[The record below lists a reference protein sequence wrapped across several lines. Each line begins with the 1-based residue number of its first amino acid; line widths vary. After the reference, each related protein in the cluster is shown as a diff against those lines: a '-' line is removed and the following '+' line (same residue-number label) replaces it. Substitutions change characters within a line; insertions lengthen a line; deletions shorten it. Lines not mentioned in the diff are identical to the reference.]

1 MFSGKPGKQV
11 DTKLRSSKTP
21 SAIKLR
27 VPTTTEPSKNGFRM
41 KNFIPSVSALTI
53 GAASLAVTTALQASE
68 GGAKPW
74 TVRAGVSGFYNDN
87 VYTRSNLPG
96 AVADYKVG
104 SFGFEVT
111 PGFSLNLP
119 INDGQTT
126 LGLRYDYLLRYFEN
140 RTKAVDHNHVLDAN
154 LTHNFN
160 TRFKINLFDSFAQAQ
175 EPQQLG
181 NGAGGAGVFLRAE
194 GTNFRNI
201 AGFDFTSQLAENWSA
216 VTGFRNN
223 VFRFDDFNFA
233 NSLDRVEYLP
243 SANVRYQVTPKS
255 SVGLFYQYGVTDY
268 DGPERFGIPNV
279 GLVRDVNS
287 HFVAATID
295 HDFAANLTG
304 SLRGGIQYND
314 FADEVGVKSRDG
326 VSPYVDGQVSY
337 GFLPGSSLTVGVRHQ
352 LTATDVGILYA
363 VGNGLLLDP
372 IRGSSA
378 TSARIGVSHS
388 FTPKLVGSINGLYQ
402 MGNFIGGGSGIDGKS
417 DSYAS
422 ADVSLSY
429 RITQNISTRVSYA
442 YDRVDSDLVNDLREF
457 SRNRVFLGVNFTY

>member
-1 MFSGKPGKQV
+1 
-11 DTKLRSSKTP
+11 
-21 SAIKLR
+21 
-27 VPTTTEPSKNGFRM
+27 M
-41 KNFIPSVSALTI
+41 KNLIPSVSALTI

-87 VYTRSNLPG
+87 VYTRSDLT
-96 AVADYKVG
+96 KVD
-104 SFGFEVT
+104 SFGFELT

-119 INDGQTT
+119 VNDGQTT

-140 RTKAVDHNHVLDAN
+140 RAKSVDHNHVVDAN
-154 LTHNFN
+154 LSHNFN
-160 TRFKINLFDSFAQAQ
+160 SRFKINVFDSFAQAQ

-181 NGAGGAGVFLRAE
+181 QGAGGAGVLFRAE

-223 VFRFDDFNFA
+223 LFRFDDLAFA
-233 NSLDRVEYLP
+233 QSLDRVEYLP
-243 SANVRYQVTPKS
+243 SVNVRYQLTAKS
-255 SVGLFYQYGVTDY
+255 SVGLFYQYGITDY
-268 DGPERFGIPNV
+268 DGPGSNV
-279 GLVRDVNS
+279 GFVRDVNS

-314 FADEVGVKSRDG
+314 FSDVVGIKSRDG
-326 VSPYVDGQVSY
+326 VTPYIDGQVAY

-352 LTATDVGILYA
+352 LTATDVGILGA
-363 VGNGLLLDP
+363 VGGGLFSDP

-378 TSARIGVSHS
+378 TSARIGISHS

-402 MGNFIGGGSGIDGKS
+402 MGSFIGGGPGVDGKS

-442 YDRVDSDLVNDLREF
+442 HDRVDSDLVNDLREF
-457 SRNRVFLGVNFTY
+457 SRNRVMLGVNFTY

>member
-1 MFSGKPGKQV
+1 
-11 DTKLRSSKTP
+11 
-21 SAIKLR
+21 
-27 VPTTTEPSKNGFRM
+27 M
-41 KNFIPSVSALTI
+41 KNFIPSMSALSI
-53 GAASLAVTTALQASE
+53 GAASLAVTAALQASE

-87 VYTRSNLPG
+87 VYTRSDLP
-96 AVADYKVG
+96 KVD

-140 RTKAVDHNHVLDAN
+140 REKSLDHNHVVDAS

-160 TRFKINLFDSFAQAQ
+160 SRYKINVFDSFAQAQ

-181 NGAGGAGVFLRAE
+181 AGAGGAGILFRAE

-201 AGFDFTSQLAENWSA
+201 AGFDFTSELAENWSA

-223 VFRFDDFNFA
+223 LFRFDDLAFA
-233 NSLDRVEYLP
+233 QSLDRVEYLP
-243 SANVRYQVTPKS
+243 SVNVRYQVAPKS
-255 SVGLFYQYGVTDY
+255 SVGLFYQYGITDY
-268 DGPERFGIPNV
+268 DGPGSNV
-279 GLVRDVNS
+279 GFVRDVNS

-314 FADEVGVKSRDG
+314 FADVVGIKSRDG

-352 LTATDVGILYA
+352 LTATDVGILGA
-363 VGNGLLLDP
+363 VGGGLFSDP

-402 MGNFIGGGSGIDGKS
+402 MGNFIGGGPGIDGKS

-422 ADVSLSY
+422 GDVTLSY

-442 YDRVDSDLVNDLREF
+442 HDRVDSDLVNDLREF
-457 SRNRVFLGVNFTY
+457 ARNRVFLGVNFTY

>member
-1 MFSGKPGKQV
+1 
-11 DTKLRSSKTP
+11 
-21 SAIKLR
+21 
-27 VPTTTEPSKNGFRM
+27 M
-41 KNFIPSVSALTI
+41 KNFIPSMSALSI
-53 GAASLAVTTALQASE
+53 GAASLAVTAALQASE

-87 VYTRSNLPG
+87 VYTRSDLP
-96 AVADYKVG
+96 KVD

-140 RTKAVDHNHVLDAN
+140 REKSLDHNHVVDAS

-160 TRFKINLFDSFAQAQ
+160 SRYKINVFDSFAQAQ

-181 NGAGGAGVFLRAE
+181 AGAGGAGILFRAE

-201 AGFDFTSQLAENWSA
+201 AGFDFTSELAENWSA

-223 VFRFDDFNFA
+223 LFRFDDLAFA
-233 NSLDRVEYLP
+233 QSLDRVEYLP
-243 SANVRYQVTPKS
+243 SVNVRYQVAPKS
-255 SVGLFYQYGVTDY
+255 SVGLFYQYGITDY
-268 DGPERFGIPNV
+268 DGPGSNV
-279 GLVRDVNS
+279 GFVRDVNS

-314 FADEVGVKSRDG
+314 FADVAGIKSRDG

-352 LTATDVGILYA
+352 LTATDVGILGA
-363 VGNGLLLDP
+363 AGGGLFSDP

-378 TSARIGVSHS
+378 TSARLGVSHS

-402 MGNFIGGGSGIDGKS
+402 MGNFIGGGPGVDGKS

-422 ADVSLSY
+422 GDVTLSY

-442 YDRVDSDLVNDLREF
+442 HDRVDSDLVNDLREF
-457 SRNRVFLGVNFTY
+457 ARNRVFLGVNFTY

>member
-1 MFSGKPGKQV
+1 
-11 DTKLRSSKTP
+11 
-21 SAIKLR
+21 
-27 VPTTTEPSKNGFRM
+27 M
-41 KNFIPSVSALTI
+41 KNFIPSMSALSI
-53 GAASLAVTTALQASE
+53 GAASLAVTAALQASE

-87 VYTRSNLPG
+87 VYTRSDLP
-96 AVADYKVG
+96 KVD

-140 RTKAVDHNHVLDAN
+140 RAKSLDHNHVVDAS
-154 LTHNFN
+154 LSHNFN
-160 TRFKINLFDSFAQAQ
+160 SRYKINVFDSFAQAQ

-181 NGAGGAGVFLRAE
+181 AGAGGAGILFRAE

-223 VFRFDDFNFA
+223 LFRFDELAFA
-233 NSLDRVEYLP
+233 QSLDRVEYLP
-243 SANVRYQVTPKS
+243 SVNVRYQVAPKS
-255 SVGLFYQYGVTDY
+255 SVGLFYQYGITDY
-268 DGPERFGIPNV
+268 DGPGSNV
-279 GLVRDVNS
+279 GFVRDVNS

-314 FADEVGVKSRDG
+314 FADVAGIKSRDG

-352 LTATDVGILYA
+352 LTATDVGILGA
-363 VGNGLLLDP
+363 VGGGLFSDP

-378 TSARIGVSHS
+378 TSARLGVSHS

-402 MGNFIGGGSGIDGKS
+402 MGNFIGGGPGVDGKS

-422 ADVSLSY
+422 GDVTLSY

-442 YDRVDSDLVNDLREF
+442 HDRVDSDLVNDLREF
-457 SRNRVFLGVNFTY
+457 ARNRVFLGVNFTY

>member
-1 MFSGKPGKQV
+1 
-11 DTKLRSSKTP
+11 
-21 SAIKLR
+21 
-27 VPTTTEPSKNGFRM
+27 M
-41 KNFIPSVSALTI
+41 KNLIPSVSALTI

-87 VYTRSNLPG
+87 VYTRSDLT
-96 AVADYKVG
+96 KVN
-104 SFGFEVT
+104 SFGFELT

-119 INDGQTT
+119 VNDGQTT

-140 RTKAVDHNHVLDAN
+140 RAKAVDHNHVVDAS
-154 LTHNFN
+154 LSHNFN
-160 TRFKINLFDSFAQAQ
+160 SRFKINVFDSFAQAQ

-181 NGAGGAGVFLRAE
+181 QGAGGAGILFRAE

-223 VFRFDDFNFA
+223 LFRFDELAFA
-233 NSLDRVEYLP
+233 QSLDRVEYLP
-243 SANVRYQVTPKS
+243 SVNVRYQLTPKS
-255 SVGLFYQYGVTDY
+255 SVGLFYQYGITDF
-268 DGPERFGIPNV
+268 DGPGSNV
-279 GLVRDVNS
+279 GFVRDVNS

-314 FADEVGVKSRDG
+314 FADVVGIKSRDG
-326 VSPYVDGQVSY
+326 VSPYIDGQVSY
-337 GFLPGSSLTVGVRHQ
+337 GFLPGSSLNVGVRHQ
-352 LTATDVGILYA
+352 LTATDVGILGA
-363 VGNGLLLDP
+363 VGGGLFSDP

-378 TSARIGVSHS
+378 TSARIGISHS

-402 MGNFIGGGSGIDGKS
+402 VGNFIGGGPGVDGQS

-422 ADVSLSY
+422 GDVTLSY

-442 YDRVDSDLVNDLREF
+442 HDRVDSDLVNDLREF
-457 SRNRVFLGVNFTY
+457 ARNRVILGVNFTY

>member
-1 MFSGKPGKQV
+1 
-11 DTKLRSSKTP
+11 
-21 SAIKLR
+21 
-27 VPTTTEPSKNGFRM
+27 M
-41 KNFIPSVSALTI
+41 KNFIPSMSALSI
-53 GAASLAVTTALQASE
+53 GAASLAVTAALQASE

-87 VYTRSNLPG
+87 VYTRSDLP
-96 AVADYKVG
+96 KVD

-140 RTKAVDHNHVLDAN
+140 RAKSLDHNHVVDAS
-154 LTHNFN
+154 LSHNFN
-160 TRFKINLFDSFAQAQ
+160 SRYKINVFDSFAQAQ

-181 NGAGGAGVFLRAE
+181 AGAGGAGILFRAE

-201 AGFDFTSQLAENWSA
+201 AGFDFTSELAENWSA

-223 VFRFDDFNFA
+223 LFRFDDLAFA
-233 NSLDRVEYLP
+233 QSLDRVEYLP
-243 SANVRYQVTPKS
+243 SVNVRYQVAPKS
-255 SVGLFYQYGVTDY
+255 SVGLFYQYGITDY
-268 DGPERFGIPNV
+268 DGPGSNV
-279 GLVRDVNS
+279 GFVRDVNS

-314 FADEVGVKSRDG
+314 FADVAGIKSRDG

-352 LTATDVGILYA
+352 LTATDVGILGA
-363 VGNGLLLDP
+363 VGGGLFSDP

-378 TSARIGVSHS
+378 TSARLGVSHS

-402 MGNFIGGGSGIDGKS
+402 MGNFIGGGPGVDGKS

-422 ADVSLSY
+422 GDVTLSY

-442 YDRVDSDLVNDLREF
+442 HDRVDSDLVNDLREF
-457 SRNRVFLGVNFTY
+457 ARNRVFLGVNFTY

>member
-1 MFSGKPGKQV
+1 
-11 DTKLRSSKTP
+11 
-21 SAIKLR
+21 
-27 VPTTTEPSKNGFRM
+27 M
-41 KNFIPSVSALTI
+41 KNFIPSMSALSI
-53 GAASLAVTTALQASE
+53 GAASLAVTAALQASE

-87 VYTRSNLPG
+87 VYTRSDLP
-96 AVADYKVG
+96 KVD

-140 RTKAVDHNHVLDAN
+140 REKSLDHNHVVDAS

-160 TRFKINLFDSFAQAQ
+160 SRYKINVFDSFAQAQ

-181 NGAGGAGVFLRAE
+181 AGAGGAGILFRAE

-201 AGFDFTSQLAENWSA
+201 AGFDFTSELAENWSA

-223 VFRFDDFNFA
+223 LFRFDDLAFA
-233 NSLDRVEYLP
+233 QSLDRVEYLP
-243 SANVRYQVTPKS
+243 SVNVRYQVAPKS
-255 SVGLFYQYGVTDY
+255 SVGLFYQYGITDY
-268 DGPERFGIPNV
+268 DGPGSNV
-279 GLVRDVNS
+279 GFVRDVNS

-314 FADEVGVKSRDG
+314 FADVAGIKSRDG
-326 VSPYVDGQVSY
+326 VSPYVDGQVAY

-352 LTATDVGILYA
+352 LTATDVGILGA
-363 VGNGLLLDP
+363 VGGGLFSDP

-378 TSARIGVSHS
+378 TSARLGVSHS

-402 MGNFIGGGSGIDGKS
+402 MGNFIGGGPGVDGKS

-422 ADVSLSY
+422 GDVTLSY

-442 YDRVDSDLVNDLREF
+442 HDRVDSDLVNDLREF
-457 SRNRVFLGVNFTY
+457 ARNRVFLGVNFTY

>member
-1 MFSGKPGKQV
+1 
-11 DTKLRSSKTP
+11 
-21 SAIKLR
+21 
-27 VPTTTEPSKNGFRM
+27 M
-41 KNFIPSVSALTI
+41 KNFISSMSALSI
-53 GAASLAVTTALQASE
+53 GAASLAVTAALQASE

-87 VYTRSNLPG
+87 VYTRSDLP
-96 AVADYKVG
+96 KVD

-140 RTKAVDHNHVLDAN
+140 REKSLDHNHVVDAS

-160 TRFKINLFDSFAQAQ
+160 SRYKINVFDSFAQAQ

-181 NGAGGAGVFLRAE
+181 AGAGGAGILFRAE

-201 AGFDFTSQLAENWSA
+201 AGFDFTSELAENWSA

-223 VFRFDDFNFA
+223 LFRFDDLAFA
-233 NSLDRVEYLP
+233 QSLDRVEYLP
-243 SANVRYQVTPKS
+243 SVNVRYQVAPKS
-255 SVGLFYQYGVTDY
+255 SVGLFYQYGITDY
-268 DGPERFGIPNV
+268 DGPGSNV
-279 GLVRDVNS
+279 GFVRDVNS

-314 FADEVGVKSRDG
+314 FADVAGIKSRDG

-352 LTATDVGILYA
+352 LTATDVGILGA
-363 VGNGLLLDP
+363 VGGGLFSDP

-378 TSARIGVSHS
+378 TSARLGVSHS

-402 MGNFIGGGSGIDGKS
+402 MGNFIGGGPGVDGKS

-422 ADVSLSY
+422 GDVTLSY

-442 YDRVDSDLVNDLREF
+442 HDRVDSDLVNDLREF
-457 SRNRVFLGVNFTY
+457 ARNRVFLGVNFTY

>member
-1 MFSGKPGKQV
+1 
-11 DTKLRSSKTP
+11 
-21 SAIKLR
+21 
-27 VPTTTEPSKNGFRM
+27 M
-41 KNFIPSVSALTI
+41 KNFIPSMSALSI
-53 GAASLAVTTALQASE
+53 GAASLAVTAALQASE

-87 VYTRSNLPG
+87 VYTRSDLP
-96 AVADYKVG
+96 KVD

-140 RTKAVDHNHVLDAN
+140 REKSLDHNHVVDAS

-160 TRFKINLFDSFAQAQ
+160 SRYKINVFDSFAQAQ

-181 NGAGGAGVFLRAE
+181 AGAGGAGILFRAE

-201 AGFDFTSQLAENWSA
+201 AGFDFTSELAENWSA

-223 VFRFDDFNFA
+223 LFRFDDLAFA
-233 NSLDRVEYLP
+233 QSLDRVEYLP
-243 SANVRYQVTPKS
+243 SVNVRYQVAPKS
-255 SVGLFYQYGVTDY
+255 SVGLFYQYGITDY
-268 DGPERFGIPNV
+268 DGPGSNV
-279 GLVRDVNS
+279 GFVRDVNS

-314 FADEVGVKSRDG
+314 FADVAGIKSRDG

-352 LTATDVGILYA
+352 LTATDVGILGA
-363 VGNGLLLDP
+363 VGGGLFSDP

-378 TSARIGVSHS
+378 TSARLGVSHS

-402 MGNFIGGGSGIDGKS
+402 MGNFIGGGPGVDGKS

-422 ADVSLSY
+422 GDVTLSY

-442 YDRVDSDLVNDLREF
+442 HDRVDSDLVNDLREF
-457 SRNRVFLGVNFTY
+457 ARNRVFLGVNFTY

>member
-1 MFSGKPGKQV
+1 
-11 DTKLRSSKTP
+11 
-21 SAIKLR
+21 
-27 VPTTTEPSKNGFRM
+27 
-41 KNFIPSVSALTI
+41 
-53 GAASLAVTTALQASE
+53 
-68 GGAKPW
+68 
-74 TVRAGVSGFYNDN
+74 
-87 VYTRSNLPG
+87 
-96 AVADYKVG
+96 
-104 SFGFEVT
+104 
-111 PGFSLNLP
+111 
-119 INDGQTT
+119 
-126 LGLRYDYLLRYFEN
+126 
-140 RTKAVDHNHVLDAN
+140 
-154 LTHNFN
+154 
-160 TRFKINLFDSFAQAQ
+160 LF
-175 EPQQLG
+175 
-181 NGAGGAGVFLRAE
+181 RAE

-223 VFRFDDFNFA
+223 LFRFDNLAFA
-233 NSLDRVEYLP
+233 QSLDRVEYLP
-243 SANVRYQVTPKS
+243 SVNVRYQVAPKS
-255 SVGLFYQYGVTDY
+255 SVGVFYQYGITDY
-268 DGPERFGIPNV
+268 DGSGSNV
-279 GLVRDVNS
+279 GFVRDVNS

-295 HDFAANLTG
+295 HDFAANLTA

-314 FADEVGVKSRDG
+314 FADVVGIKSRDG

-337 GFLPGSSLTVGVRHQ
+337 GFLPGSSLILGVRHQ
-352 LTATDVGILYA
+352 LTATDVGILGA
-363 VGNGLLLDP
+363 VCGGLFSDP

>member
-1 MFSGKPGKQV
+1 
-11 DTKLRSSKTP
+11 
-21 SAIKLR
+21 
-27 VPTTTEPSKNGFRM
+27 M
-41 KNFIPSVSALTI
+41 KNFIPSMSALSI
-53 GAASLAVTTALQASE
+53 GAASLAVTAALQASE

-87 VYTRSNLPG
+87 VYTRSDLP
-96 AVADYKVG
+96 KVD

-140 RTKAVDHNHVLDAN
+140 REKSLDHNHVVDAS

-160 TRFKINLFDSFAQAQ
+160 SRYKINVFDSFAQAQ

-181 NGAGGAGVFLRAE
+181 AGAGGAGILFRAE

-201 AGFDFTSQLAENWSA
+201 AGFDFTSELAENWSA

-223 VFRFDDFNFA
+223 LFRFDDLAFA
-233 NSLDRVEYLP
+233 QSLDRVEYLP
-243 SANVRYQVTPKS
+243 SVNVRYQVAPKS
-255 SVGLFYQYGVTDY
+255 SVGLFYQYGITDY
-268 DGPERFGIPNV
+268 DGPGSNV
-279 GLVRDVNS
+279 GFVRDVNS

-314 FADEVGVKSRDG
+314 FTDVAGIKSRDG
-326 VSPYVDGQVSY
+326 VSPYVDAQVSY

-352 LTATDVGILYA
+352 LTATDVGILGA
-363 VGNGLLLDP
+363 VGGGLFSDP

-378 TSARIGVSHS
+378 TSARLGVSHS

-402 MGNFIGGGSGIDGKS
+402 MGNFIGGGPGIDGKS

-422 ADVSLSY
+422 GDVTLSY

-442 YDRVDSDLVNDLREF
+442 HDRVDSDLVNDLREF
-457 SRNRVFLGVNFTY
+457 ARNRVFLGVNFTY

>member
-1 MFSGKPGKQV
+1 
-11 DTKLRSSKTP
+11 
-21 SAIKLR
+21 
-27 VPTTTEPSKNGFRM
+27 M
-41 KNFIPSVSALTI
+41 KNFIPSMSALSI
-53 GAASLAVTTALQASE
+53 GAASLAVTAALQASE

-87 VYTRSNLPG
+87 VYTRSDLP
-96 AVADYKVG
+96 KVD

-140 RTKAVDHNHVLDAN
+140 REKSLDHNHVVDAS

-160 TRFKINLFDSFAQAQ
+160 SRYKINVFDSFAQAQ

-181 NGAGGAGVFLRAE
+181 AGAGGAGILFRAE

-201 AGFDFTSQLAENWSA
+201 AGFDFTSELAENCSA

-223 VFRFDDFNFA
+223 LFRFDDLAFA
-233 NSLDRVEYLP
+233 QSLDRVEYLP
-243 SANVRYQVTPKS
+243 SVNVRYQVAPKS
-255 SVGLFYQYGVTDY
+255 SVGLFYQYGITDY
-268 DGPERFGIPNV
+268 DGPGSNV
-279 GLVRDVNS
+279 GFVRDVNS

-314 FADEVGVKSRDG
+314 FADVAGIKSRDG

-352 LTATDVGILYA
+352 LTATDVGILGA
-363 VGNGLLLDP
+363 VGGGLFSDP

-378 TSARIGVSHS
+378 TSARLGVSHS

-402 MGNFIGGGSGIDGKS
+402 MGNFIGGGPGVDGKS

-422 ADVSLSY
+422 GDVTLSY

-442 YDRVDSDLVNDLREF
+442 HDRVDSDLVNDLREF
-457 SRNRVFLGVNFTY
+457 ARNRVFLGVNFTY

>member
-1 MFSGKPGKQV
+1 
-11 DTKLRSSKTP
+11 
-21 SAIKLR
+21 
-27 VPTTTEPSKNGFRM
+27 M
-41 KNFIPSVSALTI
+41 KNFIPSMSALSI
-53 GAASLAVTTALQASE
+53 GAASLAVTAALQASE

-87 VYTRSNLPG
+87 VYTRSDLP
-96 AVADYKVG
+96 KVD

-140 RTKAVDHNHVLDAN
+140 REKSLDHNHVVDAS

-160 TRFKINLFDSFAQAQ
+160 SRYKINVFDSFAQAQ

-181 NGAGGAGVFLRAE
+181 AGAGGAGILFRAE

-201 AGFDFTSQLAENWSA
+201 AGFDFTSELAENWSA

-223 VFRFDDFNFA
+223 LFRFDNLAFA
-233 NSLDRVEYLP
+233 QSLDRVEYLP
-243 SANVRYQVTPKS
+243 SVNVRYQVAPKS
-255 SVGLFYQYGVTDY
+255 SVGLFYQYGITDY
-268 DGPERFGIPNV
+268 DGPGSNV
-279 GLVRDVNS
+279 GFVRDVNS

-314 FADEVGVKSRDG
+314 FADVVGIKSRDG
-326 VSPYVDGQVSY
+326 VSPYIDGQVAY

-352 LTATDVGILYA
+352 LTATDVGILGA
-363 VGNGLLLDP
+363 VGGGLFSDP

-378 TSARIGVSHS
+378 TSARLGVSHS

-402 MGNFIGGGSGIDGKS
+402 MGNFIGGGPGIDGKS

-422 ADVSLSY
+422 GDVTLSY

-442 YDRVDSDLVNDLREF
+442 HDRVDSDLVNDLREF
-457 SRNRVFLGVNFTY
+457 ARNRVFLGVNFTY

>member
-1 MFSGKPGKQV
+1 M
-11 DTKLRSSKTP
+11 
-21 SAIKLR
+21 
-27 VPTTTEPSKNGFRM
+27 
-41 KNFIPSVSALTI
+41 SALSI
-53 GAASLAVTTALQASE
+53 GAASLAVTAALQASE

-87 VYTRSNLPG
+87 VYTRSDLP
-96 AVADYKVG
+96 KVD

-140 RTKAVDHNHVLDAN
+140 REKSLDHNHVVDAS

-160 TRFKINLFDSFAQAQ
+160 SRYKINVFDSFAQAQ

-181 NGAGGAGVFLRAE
+181 AGAGGAGILFRAE

-201 AGFDFTSQLAENWSA
+201 AGFDFTSELAENWSA

-223 VFRFDDFNFA
+223 LFRFDDLAFA
-233 NSLDRVEYLP
+233 QSLDRVEYLP
-243 SANVRYQVTPKS
+243 SVNVRYQVAPKS
-255 SVGLFYQYGVTDY
+255 SVGLFYQYGITDY
-268 DGPERFGIPNV
+268 DGPGSNV
-279 GLVRDVNS
+279 GFVRDVNS

-314 FADEVGVKSRDG
+314 FADVAGIKSRDG

-352 LTATDVGILYA
+352 LTATDVGILGA
-363 VGNGLLLDP
+363 VGGGLFSDP

-378 TSARIGVSHS
+378 TSARLGVSHS

-402 MGNFIGGGSGIDGKS
+402 MGNFIGGGPGVDGKS

-422 ADVSLSY
+422 GDVTLSY

-442 YDRVDSDLVNDLREF
+442 HDRVDSDLVNDLREF
-457 SRNRVFLGVNFTY
+457 ARNRVFLGVNFTY

>member
-1 MFSGKPGKQV
+1 
-11 DTKLRSSKTP
+11 
-21 SAIKLR
+21 
-27 VPTTTEPSKNGFRM
+27 M
-41 KNFIPSVSALTI
+41 KNLIPSVSALSI
-53 GAASLAVTTALQASE
+53 GAASLAVTTALHAAE

-87 VYTRSNLPG
+87 VYTRSDLP
-96 AVADYKVG
+96 KVD
-104 SFGFEVT
+104 SFGFELT

-140 RTKAVDHNHVLDAN
+140 RAKAVDHNHVVDAN
-154 LTHNFN
+154 LSHNFN
-160 TRFKINLFDSFAQAQ
+160 SRFKLDVFDSFAQAQ

-181 NGAGGAGVFLRAE
+181 QGAGGAGILFRAE

-223 VFRFDDFNFA
+223 LFRFDELAFA
-233 NSLDRVEYLP
+233 QSLDRVEYLP
-243 SANVRYQVTPKS
+243 SVNVRYQVAPKS
-255 SVGLFYQYGVTDY
+255 SVGLFYQYGITDF
-268 DGPERFGIPNV
+268 DGPGANV
-279 GLVRDVNS
+279 GFVRDVNS
-287 HFVAATID
+287 HFVAATLD

-314 FADEVGVKSRDG
+314 FVDVVGIKSRDG
-326 VSPYVDGQVSY
+326 VSPYVDGQLTY
-337 GFLPGSSLTVGVRHQ
+337 GFLPGSSVTLGVRHQ
-352 LTATDVGILYA
+352 LTATDVGILGA
-363 VGNGLLLDP
+363 VGGGLWSDP

-378 TSARIGVSHS
+378 TSGRISLSHS

-402 MGNFIGGGSGIDGKS
+402 AGSFIGGGPGVDGQG

-422 ADVSLSY
+422 ADVTLSY

-442 YDRVDSDLVNDLREF
+442 HDRVDSDLVNDLREF
-457 SRNRVFLGVNFTY
+457 ARNRVFLGVNFTY

>member
-337 GFLPGSSLTVGVRHQ
+337 GFLPGSSCDYPDYAQAVGADVNSGKAKYGI
-352 LTATDVGILYA
+352 LICTTGIGISIAANKIVGIRA
-363 VGNGLLLDP
+363 
-372 IRGSSA
+372 A
-378 TSARIGVSHS
+378 
-388 FTPKLVGSINGLYQ
+388 LVQSVDAAELSRKHNNANILCFGAKYVDLPLAIACSEAFLRSE
-402 MGNFIGGGSGIDGKS
+402 FEGGRHI
-417 DSYAS
+417 
-422 ADVSLSY
+422 V
-429 RITQNISTRVSYA
+429 
-442 YDRVDSDLVNDLREF
+442 RVDKIEPKNS
-457 SRNRVFLGVNFTY
+457 

>member
-1 MFSGKPGKQV
+1 
-11 DTKLRSSKTP
+11 
-21 SAIKLR
+21 
-27 VPTTTEPSKNGFRM
+27 M
-41 KNFIPSVSALTI
+41 KNFIPSMSALSI
-53 GAASLAVTTALQASE
+53 GAASLAVTAALQASE

-87 VYTRSNLPG
+87 VYTRSDLP
-96 AVADYKVG
+96 KVD

-140 RTKAVDHNHVLDAN
+140 RAKSLDHNHVVDAS
-154 LTHNFN
+154 LSHNFN
-160 TRFKINLFDSFAQAQ
+160 SRYKINVFDSFAQAQ

-181 NGAGGAGVFLRAE
+181 AGAGGAGILFRAE

-201 AGFDFTSQLAENWSA
+201 AGFDFTSELAENWSA

-223 VFRFDDFNFA
+223 LFRFDDLAFA
-233 NSLDRVEYLP
+233 QSLDRVEYLP
-243 SANVRYQVTPKS
+243 SVNVRYQVAPKS
-255 SVGLFYQYGVTDY
+255 SVGLFYQYGITDY
-268 DGPERFGIPNV
+268 DGPGSNV
-279 GLVRDVNS
+279 GFVRDVNS

-314 FADEVGVKSRDG
+314 FADVVGIKSRDG
-326 VSPYVDGQVSY
+326 VSPYIDGQVSY
-337 GFLPGSSLTVGVRHQ
+337 GFLPGSSLTAGVRHQ
-352 LTATDVGILYA
+352 LTATDVGVLGA
-363 VGNGLLLDP
+363 VGGGLFSDP

-378 TSARIGVSHS
+378 TSARIGLSHS

-402 MGNFIGGGSGIDGKS
+402 MGNFIGGGSGVDGKS

-429 RITQNISTRVSYA
+429 HITQHISTRVSYA
-442 YDRVDSDLVNDLREF
+442 HDQVNSDLVSDLREF

>member
-1 MFSGKPGKQV
+1 
-11 DTKLRSSKTP
+11 
-21 SAIKLR
+21 
-27 VPTTTEPSKNGFRM
+27 M
-41 KNFIPSVSALTI
+41 KNFISSMSALSI
-53 GAASLAVTTALQASE
+53 GAASLAVTAALQASE

-87 VYTRSNLPG
+87 VYTRSDLP
-96 AVADYKVG
+96 KVD

-140 RTKAVDHNHVLDAN
+140 REKSLDHNHVVDAS

-160 TRFKINLFDSFAQAQ
+160 SRYKINVFDSFAQAQ

-181 NGAGGAGVFLRAE
+181 AGAGGAGILFRAE

-201 AGFDFTSQLAENWSA
+201 AGFDFTSELAENWSA

-223 VFRFDDFNFA
+223 LFRFDDLAFA
-233 NSLDRVEYLP
+233 QSLDRVEYLP
-243 SANVRYQVTPKS
+243 SVNVRYQVAPKS
-255 SVGLFYQYGVTDY
+255 SVGLFYQYGITDY
-268 DGPERFGIPNV
+268 DGPGSNV
-279 GLVRDVNS
+279 GFVRDVNS

-314 FADEVGVKSRDG
+314 FTDVAGIKSRDG

-352 LTATDVGILYA
+352 LTATDVGILGA
-363 VGNGLLLDP
+363 VGGGLFSDP

-378 TSARIGVSHS
+378 TSARLGVSHS

-402 MGNFIGGGSGIDGKS
+402 MGNFIGGGPGVDGKS

-422 ADVSLSY
+422 GDVTLSY

-442 YDRVDSDLVNDLREF
+442 HDRVDSDLVNDLREF
-457 SRNRVFLGVNFTY
+457 ARNRVFLGVNFTY

>member
-1 MFSGKPGKQV
+1 
-11 DTKLRSSKTP
+11 
-21 SAIKLR
+21 
-27 VPTTTEPSKNGFRM
+27 M
-41 KNFIPSVSALTI
+41 KNFIPSMSALSI
-53 GAASLAVTTALQASE
+53 GAASLAVTAALQASE

-87 VYTRSNLPG
+87 VYTRSDLP
-96 AVADYKVG
+96 KVD

-140 RTKAVDHNHVLDAN
+140 REKSLDHNHVVDAS

-160 TRFKINLFDSFAQAQ
+160 SRYKINVFDSFAQAQ

-181 NGAGGAGVFLRAE
+181 AGAGGAGILFRAE

-201 AGFDFTSQLAENWSA
+201 AGFDFTSELAENWSA

-223 VFRFDDFNFA
+223 LFRFDDLAFA
-233 NSLDRVEYLP
+233 QSLDRVEYLP
-243 SANVRYQVTPKS
+243 SVNVRYQVAPKS
-255 SVGLFYQYGVTDY
+255 SVGLFYQYGITDY
-268 DGPERFGIPNV
+268 DGPGSNV
-279 GLVRDVNS
+279 GFVRDVNS

-314 FADEVGVKSRDG
+314 FADVAGIKSRDG
-326 VSPYVDGQVSY
+326 VSPYVDGQVAY

-352 LTATDVGILYA
+352 LTATDVGILGA
-363 VGNGLLLDP
+363 VGGGLFSDP

-378 TSARIGVSHS
+378 TSARLGVSHS

-402 MGNFIGGGSGIDGKS
+402 MGNFIGGGPGIDGKS

-422 ADVSLSY
+422 GDVTLSY

-442 YDRVDSDLVNDLREF
+442 HDRVDSDLVNDLREF
-457 SRNRVFLGVNFTY
+457 ARNRVFLGVNFTY

>member
-1 MFSGKPGKQV
+1 
-11 DTKLRSSKTP
+11 
-21 SAIKLR
+21 
-27 VPTTTEPSKNGFRM
+27 M
-41 KNFIPSVSALTI
+41 KNLIPSVSALTI

-87 VYTRSNLPG
+87 VYTRSDLT
-96 AVADYKVG
+96 KVN
-104 SFGFEVT
+104 SFGFELT

-119 INDGQTT
+119 VNDGQTT

-140 RTKAVDHNHVLDAN
+140 RAKAVDHNHVVDVN
-154 LTHNFN
+154 LSHNFN
-160 TRFKINLFDSFAQAQ
+160 SRFKINVFDSFAQAQ

-181 NGAGGAGVFLRAE
+181 QGAGGAGILFRAE

-223 VFRFDDFNFA
+223 LFRFDELAFA
-233 NSLDRVEYLP
+233 QSLDRVEYLP
-243 SANVRYQVTPKS
+243 SVNVRYQLTPKS
-255 SVGLFYQYGVTDY
+255 SVGLFYQYGITDF
-268 DGPERFGIPNV
+268 DGPGSNV
-279 GLVRDVNS
+279 GFVRDVNS

-314 FADEVGVKSRDG
+314 FADVVGIKSRDG
-326 VSPYVDGQVSY
+326 VSPYIDGQVSY
-337 GFLPGSSLTVGVRHQ
+337 GFLPGSSLNVGVRHQ
-352 LTATDVGILYA
+352 LTATDVGILGA
-363 VGNGLLLDP
+363 VGGGLFSDP

-378 TSARIGVSHS
+378 TSARIGISHS

-402 MGNFIGGGSGIDGKS
+402 VGNFIGGGPGVDGQS

-422 ADVSLSY
+422 GDVTLSY

-442 YDRVDSDLVNDLREF
+442 HDRVDSDLVNDLREF
-457 SRNRVFLGVNFTY
+457 ARNRVILGVNFTY

>member
-1 MFSGKPGKQV
+1 
-11 DTKLRSSKTP
+11 
-21 SAIKLR
+21 
-27 VPTTTEPSKNGFRM
+27 M
-41 KNFIPSVSALTI
+41 KNLIPSVSALTI

-87 VYTRSNLPG
+87 VYTRSDLT
-96 AVADYKVG
+96 KVN
-104 SFGFEVT
+104 SFGFELT

-119 INDGQTT
+119 VNDGQTT

-140 RTKAVDHNHVLDAN
+140 RAKAVDHNHVVDAS
-154 LTHNFN
+154 LSHNFN
-160 TRFKINLFDSFAQAQ
+160 SRFKINVFDSFAQAQ

-181 NGAGGAGVFLRAE
+181 QGAGILFRAE

-223 VFRFDDFNFA
+223 LFRFDELAFA
-233 NSLDRVEYLP
+233 QSLDRVEYLP
-243 SANVRYQVTPKS
+243 SVNVRYQLTPKS
-255 SVGLFYQYGVTDY
+255 SVGLFYQYGITDF
-268 DGPERFGIPNV
+268 DGPGSNV
-279 GLVRDVNS
+279 GFVRDVNS

-314 FADEVGVKSRDG
+314 FADVVGIKSRDG
-326 VSPYVDGQVSY
+326 VSPYIDGQVSY
-337 GFLPGSSLTVGVRHQ
+337 GFLPGSSLNVGVRHQ
-352 LTATDVGILYA
+352 LTATDVGILGA
-363 VGNGLLLDP
+363 VGGGLFSDP

-378 TSARIGVSHS
+378 TSARIGISHS

-402 MGNFIGGGSGIDGKS
+402 VGNFIGGGPGVDGQS

-422 ADVSLSY
+422 GDVTLSY

-442 YDRVDSDLVNDLREF
+442 HDRVDSDLVNDLREF
-457 SRNRVFLGVNFTY
+457 ARNRVILGVNFTY

>member
-1 MFSGKPGKQV
+1 
-11 DTKLRSSKTP
+11 
-21 SAIKLR
+21 
-27 VPTTTEPSKNGFRM
+27 M
-41 KNFIPSVSALTI
+41 KNFIPSMSALSI
-53 GAASLAVTTALQASE
+53 GAASLAVTAALQASE

-87 VYTRSNLPG
+87 VYTRSDLP
-96 AVADYKVG
+96 KVD

-140 RTKAVDHNHVLDAN
+140 REKSLDHNHVVDAS

-160 TRFKINLFDSFAQAQ
+160 SRYKINVFDSFAQAQ

-181 NGAGGAGVFLRAE
+181 AGAGGAGILFRAE

-201 AGFDFTSQLAENWSA
+201 AGFDFTSELAENWSA

-223 VFRFDDFNFA
+223 LFRFDDLAFA
-233 NSLDRVEYLP
+233 QSLDRVEYLP
-243 SANVRYQVTPKS
+243 SVNVRYQVAPKS
-255 SVGLFYQYGVTDY
+255 SVGLFYQYGITDY
-268 DGPERFGIPNV
+268 DGPGSNV
-279 GLVRDVNS
+279 GFVRDVNS

-314 FADEVGVKSRDG
+314 FTDVAGIKSRDG

-352 LTATDVGILYA
+352 LTATDVGILGA
-363 VGNGLLLDP
+363 VGGGLFSDP

-378 TSARIGVSHS
+378 TSARLGVSHS

-402 MGNFIGGGSGIDGKS
+402 MGNFIGGGPGVDGKS

-422 ADVSLSY
+422 GDVTLSY

-442 YDRVDSDLVNDLREF
+442 HDRVDSDLVNDLREF
-457 SRNRVFLGVNFTY
+457 ARNRVFLGVNFTY

>member
-1 MFSGKPGKQV
+1 
-11 DTKLRSSKTP
+11 
-21 SAIKLR
+21 
-27 VPTTTEPSKNGFRM
+27 M
-41 KNFIPSVSALTI
+41 KNFISSMSALSI
-53 GAASLAVTTALQASE
+53 GAASLAVTAALHASE

-87 VYTRSNLPG
+87 VYTRSDLP
-96 AVADYKVG
+96 KVD

-140 RTKAVDHNHVLDAN
+140 REKSLDHNHVVDAS

-160 TRFKINLFDSFAQAQ
+160 SRYKINVFDSFAQAQ

-181 NGAGGAGVFLRAE
+181 AGAGGAGILFRAE

-201 AGFDFTSQLAENWSA
+201 AGFDFTSELAENWSA

-223 VFRFDDFNFA
+223 LFRFDDLAFA
-233 NSLDRVEYLP
+233 QSLDRVEYLP
-243 SANVRYQVTPKS
+243 SVNVRYQVAPKS
-255 SVGLFYQYGVTDY
+255 SVGLFYQYGITDY
-268 DGPERFGIPNV
+268 DGPGSNV
-279 GLVRDVNS
+279 GFVRDVNS

-314 FADEVGVKSRDG
+314 FADVAGIKSRDG

-352 LTATDVGILYA
+352 LTATDVGILGA
-363 VGNGLLLDP
+363 VGGGLFSDP

-378 TSARIGVSHS
+378 TSARLGVSHS

-402 MGNFIGGGSGIDGKS
+402 MGNFIGGGPGVDGKS

-422 ADVSLSY
+422 GDVTLSY

-442 YDRVDSDLVNDLREF
+442 HDRVDSDLVNDLREF
-457 SRNRVFLGVNFTY
+457 ARNRVFLGVNFTY

>member
-1 MFSGKPGKQV
+1 
-11 DTKLRSSKTP
+11 
-21 SAIKLR
+21 
-27 VPTTTEPSKNGFRM
+27 M
-41 KNFIPSVSALTI
+41 KNFIPSMSALSI
-53 GAASLAVTTALQASE
+53 GAASLAVTAALQASE

-87 VYTRSNLPG
+87 VYTRSDLP
-96 AVADYKVG
+96 KVD

-140 RTKAVDHNHVLDAN
+140 REKSLDHNHVVDAS

-160 TRFKINLFDSFAQAQ
+160 SRYKINVFDSFAQAQ

-181 NGAGGAGVFLRAE
+181 AGAGGAGILFRAE

-201 AGFDFTSQLAENWSA
+201 AGFDFTSELAENWSA

-223 VFRFDDFNFA
+223 LFRFDDLAFA
-233 NSLDRVEYLP
+233 QSLDRVEYLP
-243 SANVRYQVTPKS
+243 SVNVRYQVAPKS
-255 SVGLFYQYGVTDY
+255 SVGLFYQYGITDY
-268 DGPERFGIPNV
+268 DGPGSNV
-279 GLVRDVNS
+279 GFVRDVNS

-314 FADEVGVKSRDG
+314 FADVAGIKSRDG

-352 LTATDVGILYA
+352 LTATDVGILGA
-363 VGNGLLLDP
+363 VGGGLFSDP

-378 TSARIGVSHS
+378 TSARLGVSHS
-388 FTPKLVGSINGLYQ
+388 FTPKLVASVNGLYQ
-402 MGNFIGGGSGIDGKS
+402 VGTFIGGGPGIDGEG

-422 ADVSLSY
+422 ADLTLSY
-429 RITQNISTRVSYA
+429 RITQNFTARATYA
-442 YDRVDSDLVNDLREF
+442 HDRVDSDLVNDLREF
-457 SRNRVFLGVNFTY
+457 ARNRVFLGVNFTY

>member
-1 MFSGKPGKQV
+1 
-11 DTKLRSSKTP
+11 
-21 SAIKLR
+21 
-27 VPTTTEPSKNGFRM
+27 M
-41 KNFIPSVSALTI
+41 KNFIPSMSALSI
-53 GAASLAVTTALQASE
+53 GAASLAVTAALQASE

-87 VYTRSNLPG
+87 VYTRSDLP
-96 AVADYKVG
+96 KVD

-140 RTKAVDHNHVLDAN
+140 REKSLDHNHVVDAS

-160 TRFKINLFDSFAQAQ
+160 SRYKINVFDSFAQAQ

-181 NGAGGAGVFLRAE
+181 AGAGGAGILFRAE

-201 AGFDFTSQLAENWSA
+201 AGFDFTSELAENWSA

-223 VFRFDDFNFA
+223 LFRFDDLAFA
-233 NSLDRVEYLP
+233 QSLDRVEYLP
-243 SANVRYQVTPKS
+243 SVNVRYQVAPKS
-255 SVGLFYQYGVTDY
+255 SVGLFYQYGITDY
-268 DGPERFGIPNV
+268 DGPGSNV
-279 GLVRDVNS
+279 GFVRDVNS

-314 FADEVGVKSRDG
+314 FADVAGIKSRDG

-352 LTATDVGILYA
+352 LTATDVGILGA
-363 VGNGLLLDP
+363 VGGGLFSDP

-378 TSARIGVSHS
+378 TSARLGVSHS

-402 MGNFIGGGSGIDGKS
+402 MGNFIGGGPGIDGKS

-422 ADVSLSY
+422 GDVTLSY

-442 YDRVDSDLVNDLREF
+442 HDRVDSDLVNDLREF
-457 SRNRVFLGVNFTY
+457 ARNRVFLGVNFTY

>member
-1 MFSGKPGKQV
+1 
-11 DTKLRSSKTP
+11 
-21 SAIKLR
+21 
-27 VPTTTEPSKNGFRM
+27 M
-41 KNFIPSVSALTI
+41 KNFIPSMSALSI
-53 GAASLAVTTALQASE
+53 GAASLAVTAALQASE

-87 VYTRSNLPG
+87 VYTRSDLP
-96 AVADYKVG
+96 KVD

-140 RTKAVDHNHVLDAN
+140 REKSLDHNHVVDAS

-160 TRFKINLFDSFAQAQ
+160 SRYKINVFDSFAQAQ

-181 NGAGGAGVFLRAE
+181 AGAGGAGILFRAE

-201 AGFDFTSQLAENWSA
+201 AGFDFTSELAENWSA

-223 VFRFDDFNFA
+223 LFRFDNLAFA
-233 NSLDRVEYLP
+233 QSLDRVEYLP
-243 SANVRYQVTPKS
+243 SVNVRYQVAPKS
-255 SVGLFYQYGVTDY
+255 SVGLFYQYGITDY
-268 DGPERFGIPNV
+268 DGPGSNV
-279 GLVRDVNS
+279 GFVRDVNS

-314 FADEVGVKSRDG
+314 FADVAGIKSRDG

-352 LTATDVGILYA
+352 LTATDVGILGA
-363 VGNGLLLDP
+363 VGGGLFSDP

-378 TSARIGVSHS
+378 TSARLGVSHS

-402 MGNFIGGGSGIDGKS
+402 MGNFIGGGPGVDGKS

-422 ADVSLSY
+422 GDVTLSY

-442 YDRVDSDLVNDLREF
+442 HDRVDSDLVNDLREF
-457 SRNRVFLGVNFTY
+457 ARNRVFLGVNFTY

>member
-1 MFSGKPGKQV
+1 
-11 DTKLRSSKTP
+11 
-21 SAIKLR
+21 
-27 VPTTTEPSKNGFRM
+27 M
-41 KNFIPSVSALTI
+41 KNFIPSMSALSI
-53 GAASLAVTTALQASE
+53 GAASLAVTAALQASE

-87 VYTRSNLPG
+87 VYTRSDLP
-96 AVADYKVG
+96 KVD

-140 RTKAVDHNHVLDAN
+140 RAKSLDHNHVVDAS
-154 LTHNFN
+154 LSHNFN
-160 TRFKINLFDSFAQAQ
+160 SRYKINVFDSFAQAQ

-181 NGAGGAGVFLRAE
+181 AGAGGAGILFRAE

-201 AGFDFTSQLAENWSA
+201 AGFDFTSELAENWSA

-223 VFRFDDFNFA
+223 LFRFDDLAFA
-233 NSLDRVEYLP
+233 QSLDRVEYLP
-243 SANVRYQVTPKS
+243 SVNVRYQVAPKS
-255 SVGLFYQYGVTDY
+255 SVGLFYQYGITDY
-268 DGPERFGIPNV
+268 DGPGSNV
-279 GLVRDVNS
+279 GFVRDVNS

-314 FADEVGVKSRDG
+314 FADLAGIKSRDG

-352 LTATDVGILYA
+352 LTATDVGILGA
-363 VGNGLLLDP
+363 VGGGLFSDP

-378 TSARIGVSHS
+378 PSARLGVSHS

-402 MGNFIGGGSGIDGKS
+402 MGNFIGGGPGVDGKS

-422 ADVSLSY
+422 GDVTLSY

-442 YDRVDSDLVNDLREF
+442 HDRVDSDLVNDLREF
-457 SRNRVFLGVNFTY
+457 ARNRVFLGVNFTY

>member
-1 MFSGKPGKQV
+1 
-11 DTKLRSSKTP
+11 
-21 SAIKLR
+21 
-27 VPTTTEPSKNGFRM
+27 M
-41 KNFIPSVSALTI
+41 KNLIPSVSALTI

-87 VYTRSNLPG
+87 VYTRSDLT
-96 AVADYKVG
+96 KVD
-104 SFGFEVT
+104 SFGFELT

-119 INDGQTT
+119 VNDGQTT

-140 RTKAVDHNHVLDAN
+140 RAKAVDHNHVVDVN
-154 LTHNFN
+154 LSHNFN
-160 TRFKINLFDSFAQAQ
+160 SRFKINVFDSFAQAQ

-181 NGAGGAGVFLRAE
+181 QGAGGAGILFRAE

-223 VFRFDDFNFA
+223 LFRFDELAFA
-233 NSLDRVEYLP
+233 QSLDRVEYLP
-243 SANVRYQVTPKS
+243 SVNVRYQLTPKS
-255 SVGLFYQYGVTDY
+255 SVGLFYQYGITDF
-268 DGPERFGIPNV
+268 DGPGSNV
-279 GLVRDVNS
+279 GFVRDVNS

-314 FADEVGVKSRDG
+314 FADVVGIKSRDG
-326 VSPYVDGQVSY
+326 VSPYIDGQVSY
-337 GFLPGSSLTVGVRHQ
+337 GFLPGSSLNVGVRHQ
-352 LTATDVGILYA
+352 LTATDVGILGA
-363 VGNGLLLDP
+363 VGGGLFSDP

-378 TSARIGVSHS
+378 TSARIGISHS
-388 FTPKLVGSINGLYQ
+388 FTPKLVGSVNGLYQ
-402 MGNFIGGGSGIDGKS
+402 VGNFIGGGPGVDGKS

-422 ADVSLSY
+422 GDVTLSY
-429 RITQNISTRVSYA
+429 RITQNIATHVSYA
-442 YDRVDSDLVNDLREF
+442 HDRVDSDLVNDLREF
-457 SRNRVFLGVNFTY
+457 ARNRVILGVNFTY

>member
-1 MFSGKPGKQV
+1 
-11 DTKLRSSKTP
+11 
-21 SAIKLR
+21 
-27 VPTTTEPSKNGFRM
+27 M
-41 KNFIPSVSALTI
+41 KNFIPSMSALSI
-53 GAASLAVTTALQASE
+53 GAASLAVTAALQASE

-87 VYTRSNLPG
+87 VYTRSDLP
-96 AVADYKVG
+96 KVD

-140 RTKAVDHNHVLDAN
+140 REKSLDHNHVVDAS

-160 TRFKINLFDSFAQAQ
+160 SRYKINVFDSFAQAQ

-181 NGAGGAGVFLRAE
+181 AGAGGAGILFRAE

-201 AGFDFTSQLAENWSA
+201 AGFDFTSELAENWSA

-223 VFRFDDFNFA
+223 LFRFDDLAFA
-233 NSLDRVEYLP
+233 QSLDRVEYLP
-243 SANVRYQVTPKS
+243 SVNVRYQVAPKS
-255 SVGLFYQYGVTDY
+255 SVGLFYQYGITDY
-268 DGPERFGIPNV
+268 DGPGSNV
-279 GLVRDVNS
+279 GFVRDVNS

-314 FADEVGVKSRDG
+314 FADVAGIKSRDG

-352 LTATDVGILYA
+352 LTATEVGILGA
-363 VGNGLLLDP
+363 VGGGLFSDP

-378 TSARIGVSHS
+378 TSARLGVSHS

-402 MGNFIGGGSGIDGKS
+402 MGNFIGGGPGVDGKS

-422 ADVSLSY
+422 GDVTLSY

-442 YDRVDSDLVNDLREF
+442 HDRVDSDLVNDLREF
-457 SRNRVFLGVNFTY
+457 ARNRVFLGVNFTY

>member
-1 MFSGKPGKQV
+1 
-11 DTKLRSSKTP
+11 
-21 SAIKLR
+21 
-27 VPTTTEPSKNGFRM
+27 M
-41 KNFIPSVSALTI
+41 KNFIPSMSALSI
-53 GAASLAVTTALQASE
+53 GAASLAVTAALQASE

-87 VYTRSNLPG
+87 VYTRSDLP
-96 AVADYKVG
+96 KVD

-140 RTKAVDHNHVLDAN
+140 REKSLDHNHVVDAS

-160 TRFKINLFDSFAQAQ
+160 SRYKINVFDSFAQAQ

-181 NGAGGAGVFLRAE
+181 AGAGGAGILFRAE

-201 AGFDFTSQLAENWSA
+201 AGFDFTSELAENWSA

-223 VFRFDDFNFA
+223 LFRFDALAFA
-233 NSLDRVEYLP
+233 QSLDRVEYLP
-243 SANVRYQVTPKS
+243 SVNVRYQVAPKS
-255 SVGLFYQYGVTDY
+255 SVGLFYQYGITDY
-268 DGPERFGIPNV
+268 DGPGSNV
-279 GLVRDVNS
+279 GFVRDVNS

-314 FADEVGVKSRDG
+314 FADVAGIKSRDG
-326 VSPYVDGQVSY
+326 VSPYVDGQVAY

-352 LTATDVGILYA
+352 LTATDVGILGA
-363 VGNGLLLDP
+363 VGGGLFSDP

-378 TSARIGVSHS
+378 TSARLGVSHS

-402 MGNFIGGGSGIDGKS
+402 MGNFIGGGPGVDGKS

-422 ADVSLSY
+422 GDVTLSY

-442 YDRVDSDLVNDLREF
+442 HDRVDSDLVNDLREF
-457 SRNRVFLGVNFTY
+457 ARNRVFLGVNFTY